1 MKQILPIFVLFIM
14 LSVIASFISYF
25 KLDLVITQ
33 TFQSIHSQL
42 FDYLMW
48 FISTVGNQPMM
59 VVIVAVTGLLLYLFK
74 LRIEAVVC
82 TLSTAGSALVGAIVK
97 ILVNRPRPSAS
108 LVHVSL
114 HLSDKSFP
122 SGHVLVFTVFF
133 GYLFYLL
140 FNKPKRQTKINL
152 LLILFSFLIAA
163 IGISRIYL
171 GAHWASDVLGGY
183 LLGILWLM
191 FTIRLYNSY
200 HGQR

>member
-1 MKQILPIFVLFIM
+1 MKKALPPLIIFLI
-14 LSVIASFISYF
+14 LSVIAYFIPYF

-33 TFQSIHSQL
+33 TFQSIHYQL
-42 FDYLMW
+42 FTHLMW
-48 FISTVGNQPMM
+48 FISTIGNQPVM
-59 VVIVAVTGLLLYLFK
+59 VVIVAITGLLLYLFK
-74 LRIEAVVC
+74 LRVEAVVC
-82 TLSTAGSALVGAIVK
+82 TLSTAGSALIGTIVK
-97 ILVNRPRPSAS
+97 IFVNRPRPSPS

-140 FNKPKRQTKINL
+140 FNKPKRQKKINL
-152 LLILFSFLIAA
+152 LLILFSFLIVA

-183 LLGILWLM
+183 LLGLFCLIIS
-191 FTIRLYNSY
+191 IRLYNSY
-200 HGQR
+200 HGKR